1 MEFIH
6 ETITGTHLLHW
17 LTVAVPVATLVVVS
31 GVVHRRTAARLLLI
45 GVAMTLATAAL
56 ASTALSQVRY
66 GAPLPLARVGLD
78 PLGGDMQTSVTLLRA
93 CFVANLLFWC
103 STAVLLGG
111 FIQALARRLLPCP
124 ARA

>member
-31 GVVHRRTAARLLLI
+31 GVVHRRTAARLLLV

-56 ASTALSQVRY
+56 ASTALTQVRY

-78 PLGGDMQTSVTLLRA
+78 PLGEMQTSITLLRA

-103 STAVLLGG
+103 SSAVLLGG
-111 FIQALARRLLPCP
+111 FIQALARRLLPCR